1 MKKIVL
7 LGDSIRLSYEGRVKE
22 RLAARAT
29 VWSPAE
35 NCGHSVNHV
44 FNLRDW
50 YVLTDADVIHFN
62 FGLWDCRRLR
72 RGLDDTLVPVEV
84 FARNLARIIETIRA
98 QTRATPVWGTITP
111 MIEALYNGRNPGASD
126 PWRQTGDIERYNE
139 AAMAVARQHGVAV
152 NDLYA
157 LVKARGEGAMINEDG
172 LHYTADGARILGDQV
187 ADVIEAA
194 LGS

>member
-7 LGDSIRLSYEGRVKE
+7 LGDSIRLGYEGRVKE
-22 RLAARAT
+22 RLGDRAN

-50 YVLTDADVIHFN
+50 YVLTGADVIHFN

-72 RGLDDTLVPVEV
+72 RGLNDAMVPVEV
-84 FARNLARIIETIRA
+84 FARNLECIITTIRE
-98 QTRATPVWGTITP
+98 QTKAVPVWATITP
-111 MIEALYNGRNPGASD
+111 MIEELYNGRNPRACD
-126 PWRQTGDIERYNE
+126 PWRKTGDIERYNE
-139 AAMAVARQHGVAV
+139 AAMAVVRRHGVAV

-157 LVKARGEGAMINEDG
+157 LVKARGEATMINEDG
-172 LHYTADGARILGDQV
+172 VHYTPEGARILGDQV
-187 ADVIEAA
+187 AEVIAA
-194 LGS
+194 AMGG

>member
-22 RLAARAT
+22 RLGARAN
-29 VWSPAE
+29 VWSPTE
-35 NCGHSVNHV
+35 NCGHSVSHV

-84 FARNLARIIETIRA
+84 FARNLGRIIETIRE
-98 QTRATPVWGTITP
+98 QTRAVPVWATLTP
-111 MIEALYNGRNPGASD
+111 MIEALYNGRNPRACD
-126 PWRQTGDIERYNE
+126 PWRQSGDIERYNE
-139 AAMAVARQHGVAV
+139 AAMAVARRHGVAI

-157 LVKARGEGAMINEDG
+157 LVKARGEENMINEDG
-172 LHYTADGARILGDQV
+172 LHYTAEGAHALGDQV
-187 ADVIEAA
+187 AEVIAGE
-194 LGS
+194 LGL

>member
-7 LGDSIRLSYEGRVKE
+7 LGDSIRLGYEGRVKE
-22 RLAARAT
+22 RLGDRAN

-50 YVLTDADVIHFN
+50 YVLTGADVIHFN

-72 RGLDDTLVPVEV
+72 RGLNDAMVPVEV
-84 FARNLARIIETIRA
+84 FARNLECIITTIRE
-98 QTRATPVWGTITP
+98 QTKAVPVWATITP
-111 MIEALYNGRNPGASD
+111 MIEELYNGRNPRACD
-126 PWRQTGDIERYNE
+126 PWRKTGDIERYNE
-139 AAMAVARQHGVAV
+139 AAMAVVRRHGVAV

-157 LVKARGEGAMINEDG
+157 LVKARGEATMIN
-172 LHYTADGARILGDQV
+172 
-187 ADVIEAA
+187 
-194 LGS
+194 

>member
-22 RLAARAT
+22 RLADRAT

-84 FARNLARIIETIRA
+84 FARNLERIIETLRE
-98 QTRATPVWGTITP
+98 QTRAVPVWATITP
-111 MIEALYNGRNPGASD
+111 MIGESYNGRNPRASD
-126 PWRQTGDIERYNE
+126 PWRKAGDIECYNE
-139 AAMAVARQHGVAV
+139 AAMAVVRRHGVAT

-157 LVKARGEGAMINEDG
+157 LVKSRGERSMINEDG
-172 LHYTADGARILGDQV
+172 LHYTPAGAAILGDQV
-187 ADVIEAA
+187 ADVIAA
-194 LGS
+194 ELGS